1 MKASSQLAK
10 SKKIKH
16 IFLIVG
22 LVISVVVVVCIAV
35 LAYRYYQN
43 SRPGKI
49 LSDAIDNSSNIM
61 SSDEQGFQRLIISYE
76 PVKASTGITMKFD
89 TDGQIQAGVYRGSVI
104 ISSEILRDSIELS
117 GDIVGD
123 NDDYY
128 LRLKDTESSIKKAE
142 ADNAGFKLYSS
153 YARELASKLEGKWIR
168 ISSDKADGCDLTQAV
183 GASNSVNIDKLK
195 SFVQDKS
202 KLNNLKKV
210 DDEKVGGE
218 NSYHLTADVG
228 GEDISGLINKACKSS
243 GMSNVR
249 TIEFWVS
256 KTSRQFTKVSATN
269 KSGTYYV
276 ETAKS
281 KNNNSAR
288 NLEVPSDSTT
298 VDEVKKMTEQIIGTV
313 PK

>member
-10 SKKIKH
+10 SKKIRQTAL
-16 IFLIVG
+16 ILGLTISALIV
-22 LVISVVVVVCIAV
+22 V
-35 LAYRYYQN
+35 LTAAFAYRYYQN
-43 SRPGKI
+43 SRPSKI
-49 LSDAIDNSSNIM
+49 LSDAIDNSSSIM
-61 SSDEQGFQRLIISYE
+61 TSDEQGSRRLIVSYE
-76 PVKASTGITMKFD
+76 PVKASSNLTVKFD
-89 TDGQIQAGVYRGSVI
+89 TDGQIKAGVYRGSVI
-104 ISSEILRDSIELS
+104 ISSEILRDSIGLS
-117 GDIVGD
+117 GDVVGD
-123 NDDYY
+123 NNDYY

-142 ADNAGFKLYSS
+142 ADNSGFKLYSS
-153 YARELASKLEGKWIR
+153 YARELASKLEGKWIK

-183 GASNSVNIDKLK
+183 DAFNSVNIDKLK

-202 KLNNLKKV
+202 KLNNLKKL
-210 DDEKVGGE
+210 DDENVGGE

-243 GMSNVR
+243 GMSNVK
-249 TIEFWVS
+249 TIEVWVS

-281 KNNNSAR
+281 TNNNSAR
-288 NLEVPSDSTT
+288 NLEVPSDFTT